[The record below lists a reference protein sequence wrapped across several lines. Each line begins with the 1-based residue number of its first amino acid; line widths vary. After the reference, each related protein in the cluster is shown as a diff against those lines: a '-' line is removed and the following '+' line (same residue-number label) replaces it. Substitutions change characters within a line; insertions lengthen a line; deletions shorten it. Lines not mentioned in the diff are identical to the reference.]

1 MSGAYGSAMAEISR
15 TCDFVEGATCVVPA
29 AEDRLDEASHFLA
42 QLQAGYHDPRAFRFN
57 LNAILAAVASTR
69 ALLQMEM
76 QKRGLVKE
84 WKVAREPF
92 WEDPILRAFHRS
104 RNVTL
109 HQEAIYDGSR
119 IDVGLYRGR
128 RMKLSLQQ
136 EVRADRTSAE
146 ILAHAVPQLESVF
159 LDPTHS
165 ALGEQGGLERRY
177 FIRELGADD
186 DALTVTRKALIRS
199 IHMIATAHVVAGVL
213 PEDFLGVYEED
224 EREFGAAP
232 KSVTV
237 LLESDV
243 DPDLPGKWG
252 WE

>member
-1 MSGAYGSAMAEISR
+1 MAEIGR
-15 TCDFVEGATCVVPA
+15 PCDFVEGAACPLPA
-29 AEDRLDEASHFLA
+29 AEDRIDEASHFVL
-42 QLQAGYHDPRAFRFN
+42 QLQTNYHDPRAFRFN
-57 LNAILAAVASTR
+57 LNALLAAVASTR

-76 QKRGLVKE
+76 QKHGLVKE

-92 WEDPILRAFHRS
+92 WGDPVLTAFHRS

-136 EVRADRTSAE
+136 ELRADRTSAE
-146 ILAHAVPQLESVF
+146 ILAHSIPQLEKVF

-177 FIRELGADD
+177 FIRELSADE
-186 DALTVTRKALIRS
+186 DALTVSRKGLIRL
-199 IHMIATAHVVAGVL
+199 IHMIATAHVVVGVL
-213 PEDFLGVYEED
+213 PAEFLGDHAED
-224 EREFGAAP
+224 DQEFAVPP
-232 KSVTV
+232 KAITV

-243 DPDLPGKWG
+243 DPSLPGQWG

>member
-1 MSGAYGSAMAEISR
+1 MAEIVR
-15 TCDFVEGATCVVPA
+15 TCDFVEGAACALPA
-29 AEDRLDEASHFLA
+29 AEDRLDEASHFLL
-42 QLQAGYHDPRAFRFN
+42 QLQANYHDPRAFRFN
-57 LNAILAAVASTR
+57 LNAVLAAVASTR

-84 WKVAREPF
+84 WKVARQPF
-92 WEDPILRAFHRS
+92 WDDPVLAAFHRS

-146 ILAHAVPQLESVF
+146 ILAHAIPQLEKVF

-177 FIRELGADD
+177 FIRELSAEE
-186 DALTVTRKALIRS
+186 DALTVSRKALIRS
-199 IHMIATAHVVAGVL
+199 IQMVATAHVVAGVL
-213 PEDFLGVYEED
+213 SAEFLEGNEDDDEE
-224 EREFGAAP
+224 FAAAP
-232 KSVTV
+232 TAVTV

-243 DPDLPGKWG
+243 DPSLPGSWG

>member
-1 MSGAYGSAMAEISR
+1 MAQITRS
-15 TCDFVEGATCVVPA
+15 CDFVEGVACVLPSS
-29 AEDRLDEASHFLA
+29 EDRLDEASHFLF
-42 QLQAGYHDPRAFRFN
+42 QLQANYHDPRAFRFN
-57 LNAILAAVASTR
+57 LNALLAAVASTR
-69 ALLQMEM
+69 ALLKMEM
-76 QKRGLVKE
+76 QKHGLVEE
-84 WKVAREPF
+84 WRVVREPF
-92 WEDPILRAFHRS
+92 WQDPVLAAFHRS

-109 HQEAIYDGSR
+109 HQDAIYSGSR

-146 ILAHAVPQLESVF
+146 ILAHAIPQLEKVF

-177 FIRELGADD
+177 FIRELSSDE

-199 IHMIATAHVVAGVL
+199 IHMVATAHVVAGVL
-213 PEDFLGVYEED
+213 PAGFLAGLEED
-224 EREFGAAP
+224 DRELAAAP
-232 KSVTV
+232 SSVTV